1 MDSMKVKR
9 VCEKHEDLVNLY
21 FKESGK
27 KLYTMIDQ
35 ILFKL
40 KFDVDNNDFY
50 SLGNEVFLDA
60 LCRYDEAQDFNGF
73 LYSCLMNKFKTEM
86 TRRGR
91 NKRCCKTVVEEID
104 GEKVIYVE
112 KIIKDDSLD
121 RVISS
126 PHNHAGSNTEI
137 TLADILASDKTVE
150 SQLFEEENKEEWR
163 PEVKEYLDKLSPL
176 QRQIAFLLS
185 DENTPEEICEELH
198 ITMKHFENSMKRI
211 LADERIRPLRKL
223 VERN

>member
-1 MDSMKVKR
+1 MDSTKVKK
-9 VCEKHEDLVNLY
+9 VCEKHEDLINLY
-21 FKESGK
+21 FKENGK

-40 KFDVDNNDFY
+40 KFDVEKSDFY
-50 SLGNEVFLDA
+50 SLGSEIFLGA

-73 LYSCLMNKFKTEM
+73 LYSCLINKFKTEM

-91 NKRCCKTVVEEID
+91 QKRQADKNAISID
-104 GEKVIYVE
+104 TPISD
-112 KIIKDDSLD
+112 KDENFTIGDT
-121 RVISS
+121 I
-126 PHNHAGSNTEI
+126 
-137 TLADILASDKTVE
+137 ASDKTIE
-150 SQLFEEENKEEWR
+150 SELFEEENKEEWR
-163 PEVKEYLDKLSPL
+163 PEVKEYLEKLSPL
-176 QRQIAFLLS
+176 QRRIAFLLS

-198 ITMKHFENSMKRI
+198 ITMKHFENSVKRI